1 LKIGSKL
8 WAGRFTSEMD
18 NLMLDFTH
26 STETDSRLIPYDIWG
41 SQVHALMLSHQ
52 NIINSTDLSP
62 ILIWLERA
70 LSDFHEGRFVL
81 DPTKEDVHM
90 NVESYVIEGAGVEF
104 GGKLH
109 TARSRNDQVLTDTRL
124 YSREQILIICSNL
137 VVLCKAFIGIAT
149 KHTTTVMPGYTH
161 TQHAQPISLG
171 FWATAYIS
179 MFLRDFKRLFSAF
192 ETTNTNPLG
201 AGALSGTNLP
211 IDRTFTTELLGFQS
225 THQHA
230 LDVISSRD
238 FIAETLSALAILMT
252 NLSRFSEEI
261 VYWTTYEFGL
271 IQLDDSFASGSSIM
285 PQKKNAD
292 VAELTRGRFS
302 QVLGALVDLLSNLK
316 SLPLGYNRDL
326 QEDKPPLWRSFDTVT
341 ACLKILPKMSQT
353 LTFNTDRMAQL
364 CQANFSTAT
373 ELANYLV
380 QEKGIP
386 FRQCHDIVGNVV
398 GQLVKSNQ
406 TFDNLDRTASLLA
419 EMSIEISISDLASI
433 LAPREALL
441 RNKSSGGTS
450 PKEVKAMI
458 EEFEH
463 QLENIEASIRSR
475 TEQIELA
482 YERTQKM
489 VKSTIQNP
497 PV

>member
-1 LKIGSKL
+1 
-8 WAGRFTSEMD
+8 
-18 NLMLDFTH
+18 MLDFTH

-52 NIINSTDLSP
+52 NIINPTDLSP
-62 ILIWLERA
+62 ILIWLEKA
-70 LSDFHEGRFVL
+70 LSDFHEGKFVL

-90 NVESYVIEGAGVEF
+90 NVESYVIEGAGAEF

-137 VVLCKAFIGIAT
+137 VVLCKAFLNIAN

-211 IDRTFTTELLGFQS
+211 IDRSFTTELLGFQS

-353 LTFNTDRMAQL
+353 LTFNTD
-364 CQANFSTAT
+364 T
-373 ELANYLV
+373 
-380 QEKGIP
+380 
-386 FRQCHDIVGNVV
+386 
-398 GQLVKSNQ
+398 
-406 TFDNLDRTASLLA
+406 
-419 EMSIEISISDLASI
+419 
-433 LAPREALL
+433 
-441 RNKSSGGTS
+441 
-450 PKEVKAMI
+450 
-458 EEFEH
+458 
-463 QLENIEASIRSR
+463 NI
-475 TEQIELA
+475 
-482 YERTQKM
+482 
-489 VKSTIQNP
+489 
-497 PV
+497 